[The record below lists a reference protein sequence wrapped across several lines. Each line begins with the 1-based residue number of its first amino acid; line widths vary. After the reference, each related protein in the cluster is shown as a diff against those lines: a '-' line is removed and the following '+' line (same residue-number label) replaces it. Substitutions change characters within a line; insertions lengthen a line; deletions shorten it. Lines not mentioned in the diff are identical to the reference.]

1 MLLYT
6 ERRNVQC
13 FTYNFQ
19 NRKFMLFI
27 EDDICF
33 IHAKQ
38 HPKSSVT
45 STTWHMCTAVVDV
58 HDKMEAVD
66 LGDDITKNHSNVQVT
81 MENGSVW
88 PCRGGY
94 WHSAPPW
101 FCICWKWKLLLP
113 NLPSTSPSAIQRVA
127 MDFISFNH
135 RNYNKATP
143 CQLSDLL
150 FHLTNNPDMAHNF
163 QHHLEV
169 FTEKKVEML
178 HSVFR
183 R

>member
-13 FTYNFQ
+13 FTYNSQ

-88 PCRGGY
+88 PCRGGSDIQHLLGFVSVESGNY
-94 WHSAPPW
+94 YCQIFLQHLPLQFKELPW
-101 FCICWKWKLLLP
+101 IL
-113 NLPSTSPSAIQRVA
+113 
-127 MDFISFNH
+127 
-135 RNYNKATP
+135 
-143 CQLSDLL
+143 
-150 FHLTNNPDMAHNF
+150 
-163 QHHLEV
+163 
-169 FTEKKVEML
+169 
-178 HSVFR
+178 
-183 R
+183 